1 MIRKNLK
8 PSLTNYSNLLIY
20 FQISCYMKLIA
31 LKILSITIL
40 AFFII
45 SSGCSQNHRVFIAPS
60 ILIHNSSI
68 GKGLPVSVK
77 VIDIRPNNVISKWED
92 RFKLRKFTIISQGDL
107 KEIFR
112 TRTRQGLTKLG
123 FMPKKFNLKSD
134 RSLKIEILNIKSHYQ
149 EDPPKIN
156 VRVKANIKATC
167 KNQKRKLSKN
177 FTTSK
182 NRFGISP
189 ASFPNE
195 SFLNDSLSE
204 VMSKVLTDSP
214 LMTCLTN

>member
-1 MIRKNLK
+1 
-8 PSLTNYSNLLIY
+8 
-20 FQISCYMKLIA
+20 MKSIA
-31 LKILSITIL
+31 LKILSITI
-40 AFFII
+40 FVCFII
-45 SSGCSQNHRVFIAPS
+45 SSGCSKNHRVFIDPS
-60 ILIHNSSI
+60 ILIHNSTI

-77 VIDIRPNNVISKWED
+77 VVDNRSNNIISKWED
-92 RFKLRKFTIISQGDL
+92 RFKVRKFTIISQGDL

-112 TRTRQGLTKLG
+112 TRTLQGLTKLG
-123 FMPKKFNLKSD
+123 FMPKNLNLKSD
-134 RSLKIEILNIKSHYQ
+134 RSLKIEILNINSRYQ

-156 VRVKANIKATC
+156 IRVKANIKATC

-204 VMSKVLTDSP
+204 VMGKVLTDPS
-214 LMTCLTN
+214 LMICLTY

>member
-1 MIRKNLK
+1 
-8 PSLTNYSNLLIY
+8 
-20 FQISCYMKLIA
+20 MKSIA
-31 LKILSITIL
+31 LKILSITIFV
-40 AFFII
+40 FFII
-45 SSGCSQNHRVFIAPS
+45 SSGCSKNHRVFIDPS
-60 ILIHNSSI
+60 ILIHNSTI

-77 VIDIRPNNVISKWED
+77 VVDNRSNNIISKWED
-92 RFKLRKFTIISQGDL
+92 RFKVRKFTIISQGDL

-112 TRTRQGLTKLG
+112 TRTLQGLTKLG
-123 FMPKKFNLKSD
+123 FMPKKLNLKSD
-134 RSLKIEILNIKSHYQ
+134 RSLKIEILNIKSRYQ

-156 VRVKANIKATC
+156 IRVKANIKATC

-182 NRFGISP
+182 NRFGVSP

-204 VMSKVLTDSP
+204 VMGKVLTDPS
-214 LMTCLTN
+214 LMICLTY

>member
-1 MIRKNLK
+1 
-8 PSLTNYSNLLIY
+8 
-20 FQISCYMKLIA
+20 MKLIA
-31 LKILSITIL
+31 LKILNITIF

-60 ILIHNSSI
+60 ILIHNSTI

-77 VIDIRPNNVISKWED
+77 VIDSRPNNVISKWED
-92 RFKLRKFTIISQGDL
+92 GFKLRKFTIISQGDL

-112 TRTRQGLTKLG
+112 NRTRQGLTKLG

-156 VRVKANIKATC
+156 IRVKANIKATC
-167 KNQKRKLSKN
+167 INQKKN
-177 FTTSK
+177 STKTSQQAK
-182 NRFGISP
+182 IVL
-189 ASFPNE
+189 ASALLVSRMRAF
-195 SFLNDSLSE
+195 
-204 VMSKVLTDSP
+204 
-214 LMTCLTN
+214 

>member
-1 MIRKNLK
+1 
-8 PSLTNYSNLLIY
+8 
-20 FQISCYMKLIA
+20 MKSIA
-31 LKILSITIL
+31 LKISSITIFV
-40 AFFII
+40 FFII
-45 SSGCSQNHRVFIAPS
+45 SSGCSKSHRVFIDPS
-60 ILIHNSSI
+60 ILIHNSTI

-77 VIDIRPNNVISKWED
+77 VVDNRSNNIISKWED
-92 RFKLRKFTIISQGDL
+92 RFKVRKFTIISQGDL

-112 TRTRQGLTKLG
+112 TRTLQGLTKLG
-123 FMPKKFNLKSD
+123 FMPKKLNLKSD
-134 RSLKIEILNIKSHYQ
+134 RSLKIEILNINSRYQ

-156 VRVKANIKATC
+156 IRVKANIKATC

-204 VMSKVLTDSP
+204 VMGKVLTDPS
-214 LMTCLTN
+214 LMICLTY